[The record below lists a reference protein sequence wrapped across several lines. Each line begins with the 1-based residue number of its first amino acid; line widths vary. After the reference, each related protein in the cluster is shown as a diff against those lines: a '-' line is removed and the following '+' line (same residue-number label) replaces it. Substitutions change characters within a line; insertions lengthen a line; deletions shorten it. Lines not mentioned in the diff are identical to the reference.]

1 MIINAKFNLTGSRQG
16 LILPRLDGY
25 LKQKKADQQVLS
37 ILYLI
42 LSRRD
47 KICVW
52 GAVEGL
58 IDIISLYLGNVNL
71 DRRKVT
77 LI

>member
-1 MIINAKFNLTGSRQG
+1 MTGSLHG
-16 LILPRLDGY
+16 SILPRLDKY
-25 LKQKKADQQVLS
+25 LKQKKSEQQVLS

-42 LSRRD
+42 LSWKD
-47 KICVW
+47 KRFNIKIYCV
-52 GAVEGL
+52 GGRGEEL

-71 DRRKVT
+71 ERRKVT

>member
-1 MIINAKFNLTGSRQG
+1 M
-16 LILPRLDGY
+16 
-25 LKQKKADQQVLS
+25 
-37 ILYLI
+37 
-42 LSRRD
+42 
-47 KICVW
+47 W